1 MFPILR
7 DRTDQHAGDLSG
19 GEQQQLS
26 LAMAMV
32 TRPKL
37 LCIDELSLGLAPA
50 VVNQLVAKVREINKA
65 GTAVLVVE
73 QSINVALEVAER
85 AVFLEHGQVRFRGR
99 ADQLLNHPEVL
110 RAVFLG
116 GVPEHQH
123 KVEAGGRPPRGV
135 VLEVDGLVKRFGG
148 VRAVNDVSFRIEPGR
163 IVGLIGH
170 NGAGKTTIFDL
181 VCGFL
186 ESDGGRVTSGGEDIT
201 ELPTHRRV
209 GGNLGRSFQEAR
221 LFPSLTVAENIAVAL
236 ETHLGNRDP
245 LAAAMRLPVS
255 RQSEAIANF
264 RVDEVI
270 ALLRLE
276 RFRDRPCADLST
288 GTRRVVEVACLI
300 ALDPAVLLLDEPTA
314 GLSAPEAETMGP
326 LLRTVQA
333 ETGCSIVV
341 IEHNMSLMSSLC
353 DEMIALDLGA
363 VIARGTPEQV
373 LADPGVVESYLGSA
387 HSH

>member
-1 MFPILR
+1 
-7 DRTDQHAGDLSG
+7 
-19 GEQQQLS
+19 
-26 LAMAMV
+26 
-32 TRPKL
+32 
-37 LCIDELSLGLAPA
+37 
-50 VVNQLVAKVREINKA
+50 
-65 GTAVLVVE
+65 
-73 QSINVALEVAER
+73 
-85 AVFLEHGQVRFRGR
+85 
-99 ADQLLNHPEVL
+99 
-110 RAVFLG
+110 
-116 GVPEHQH
+116 
-123 KVEAGGRPPRGV
+123 
-135 VLEVDGLVKRFGG
+135 
-148 VRAVNDVSFRIEPGR
+148 
-163 IVGLIGH
+163 
-170 NGAGKTTIFDL
+170 
-181 VCGFL
+181 
-186 ESDGGRVTSGGEDIT
+186 
-201 ELPTHRRV
+201 
-209 GGNLGRSFQEAR
+209 
-221 LFPSLTVAENIAVAL
+221 VAL
-236 ETHLGNRDP
+236 ETHLENRDP
-245 LAAAMRLPVS
+245 LAAAIRLPIS
-255 RQSEAIANF
+255 RQSETAAAF

-363 VIARGTPEQV
+363 VIARGTPEEV